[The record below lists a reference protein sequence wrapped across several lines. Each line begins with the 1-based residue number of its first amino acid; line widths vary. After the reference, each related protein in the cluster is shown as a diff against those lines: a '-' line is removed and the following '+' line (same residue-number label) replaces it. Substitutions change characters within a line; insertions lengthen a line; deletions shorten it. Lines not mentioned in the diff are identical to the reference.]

1 MSAGCRKVGAKV
13 DGCAPLFR
21 RGVAAGPIVL
31 RVLSSTS
38 PPVLAPRP
46 VWGPHCGQL
55 GAQIDA
61 TRSRDRAHCS
71 LRVAAD
77 ATMHIYRR
85 GENERAWRDHFYGGA
100 HMGRGHVPAKQ
111 LQSIPSALIPRALL
125 GFSLRSRVVEVQH
138 FVASSTLAPSSVL
151 PSDSHSGNERI
162 AADLR
167 ATVA

>member
-31 RVLSSTS
+31 RVLSLTS

-85 GENERAWRDHFYGGA
+85 GENERAWRDHFMAVLTWEEGTFRLNNCKA
-100 HMGRGHVPAKQ
+100 
-111 LQSIPSALIPRALL
+111 SPRLL
-125 GFSLRSRVVEVQH
+125 SQEH
-138 FVASSTLAPSSVL
+138 FWVFLC
-151 PSDSHSGNERI
+151 DQE
-162 AADLR
+162 
-167 ATVA
+167 